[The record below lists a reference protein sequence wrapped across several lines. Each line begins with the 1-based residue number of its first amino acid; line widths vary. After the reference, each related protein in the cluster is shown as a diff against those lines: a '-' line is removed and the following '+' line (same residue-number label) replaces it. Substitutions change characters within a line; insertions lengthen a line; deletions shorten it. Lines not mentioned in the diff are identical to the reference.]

1 MNGEFSVF
9 LSDKKEEWP
18 NCMEKVFQVALCY
31 GGRTVNLYKMA
42 VFCHMGFK
50 NIFQCRKQHHIAVS
64 MFEDGKFPVSKQ
76 YGAVLLC
83 RTLTDQMDFLCD
95 FLGCFGITGK
105 SRKFFW
111 KKFCRLGTDGS
122 PDLQCLY
129 IWKKENR
136 QNHRHPLKCQK
147 K

>member
-42 VFCHMGFK
+42 IFCHMGFK

-76 YGAVLLC
+76 HGAVLLC

-111 KKFCRLGTDGS
+111 KKFCRSAQTDH
-122 PDLQCLY
+122 QICNVY
-129 IWKKENR
+129 IYGRKR
-136 QNHRHPLKCQK
+136 IGRITVIL
-147 K
+147 

>member
-42 VFCHMGFK
+42 IFCHMGFK

-95 FLGCFGITGK
+95 FWAVLGSQAKAENSFGK
-105 SRKFFW
+105 SSAGPHRRITRSAMFI
-111 KKFCRLGTDGS
+111 
-122 PDLQCLY
+122 Y
-129 IWKKENR
+129 IEERDR
-136 QNHRHPLKCQK
+136 QNHRHP
-147 K
+147 